1 MLPQEGEKKDSIS
14 IYSEHRDGIKPE
26 VTTYLYGCLSL
37 KMTLTSSNCTSAC
50 CLLQFFQ
57 RRPGERRMLGSVRES
72 VNTLPLHS
80 PAGVFELCSAGTS
93 VVLVLLVASW
103 APVSSSLSPA
113 DSSSEDSLKKKKG
126 VTCGSAGG
134 RGWESLEQRS
144 CPHPNCCWCKHH
156 HYLSVGSSSKEGLI
170 LGACN
175 LC

>member
-1 MLPQEGEKKDSIS
+1 MSPFKGRKREVELALPKNAEFIHVCLLCFLRKEKKKDNIS

-37 KMTLTSSNCTSAC
+37 KMTLMSSNCTSAC
-50 CLLQFFQ
+50 CLSQFFQ
-57 RRPGERRMLGSVRES
+57 HRPGERRMLGSARES

-93 VVLVLLVASW
+93 VVLVLLVAASW

-126 VTCGSAGG
+126 EKNPVTCGSAGG
-134 RGWESLEQRS
+134 RGWES
-144 CPHPNCCWCKHH
+144 
-156 HYLSVGSSSKEGLI
+156 
-170 LGACN
+170 
-175 LC
+175 